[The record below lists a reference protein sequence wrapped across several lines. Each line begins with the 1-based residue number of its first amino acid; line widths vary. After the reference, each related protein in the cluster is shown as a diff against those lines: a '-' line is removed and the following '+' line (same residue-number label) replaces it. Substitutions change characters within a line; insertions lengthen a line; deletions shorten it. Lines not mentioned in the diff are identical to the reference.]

1 MGAQVAPAD
10 QQNISQPM
18 ITNGTSGTINV
29 TALQATAGASSVY
42 QFNEDFTFVY
52 NQTITSFR
60 QGGIYALDAA
70 LLAALTAA
78 SAPMTFV

>member
-1 MGAQVAPAD
+1 MGVQAAPAD

-18 ITNGTSGTINV
+18 IVNGTCGTINV

-42 QFNEDFTFVY
+42 QFSEDFQFVY

-70 LLAALTAA
+70 LLVALTAA
-78 SAPMTFV
+78 AAPMTLV